1 MKYSTKNFLDN
12 KSLVCWLNGI
22 ILMLSSF
29 SPSLWAANDIE
40 GYSLVLSPKQCV
52 AMRQG
57 QTCYVDVELQWQSK
71 TQGDFCLYSSQ
82 VEQPL
87 QCWQDTRLGRFERE
101 IVAKDNVIF
110 VLKSPKNALILA
122 TTKLEMAWVYKKN
135 IRANSWRMF

>member
-1 MKYSTKNFLDN
+1 MKYSTKNFLN
-12 KSLVCWLNGI
+12 YKSFICWINGI
-22 ILMLSSF
+22 ILMLSSL

-57 QTCYVDVELQWQSK
+57 QKCYVDVELKWQSK

-87 QCWQDTRLGRFERE
+87 QCWQDSRLGHFERE
-101 IVAKDNVIF
+101 IVAKNNVIF
-110 VLKSPKNALILA
+110 VLKLQKDTLILA

-135 IRANSWRMF
+135 IRSNAWRMF